1 MCAGTIEVGRG
12 RRQRK
17 GRPGLVPA
25 DPAPRWP
32 MTIRIRPRWTRPL
45 IIDFTNPQRG
55 PGSRVSVELSPASAR
70 SLVYMIEAAL
80 LDGQRQH
87 GVAV

>member
-1 MCAGTIEVGRG
+1 MCAGTIEVGEVVG
-12 RRQRK
+12 SAK
-17 GRPGLVPA
+17 GAQGWFPL
-25 DPAPRWP
+25 
-32 MTIRIRPRWTRPL
+32 TRAQVAYDHPYQAQMDEAL